1 MQVNQRLAE
10 ENMRLAK
17 QVTELMDEL
26 DDMRNRSFSSSNGN
40 QDLNSSYL
48 SEGNRTKIGGDSVTS
63 SNQEEEIMSKK
74 KLVAEYAA
82 TKREEPV

>member
-1 MQVNQRLAE
+1 VNQRLAE